1 MPIRELKDQIARLP
15 EQPGVYLYFNAA
27 GDTIYVGKAR
37 ALRDRVRNYLGAYGS
52 DPKTDAL
59 LEEVVR
65 LEIIVTDSV
74 VEALALENN
83 LIKQRTP
90 KYNILLRDD
99 KNYPYLQL
107 TTNEGF
113 PRVLVARR
121 VERDGSFYAGPFLP
135 AHFARKTMALTH
147 RLFGIRSC
155 NEVITG
161 KRGRPCLE
169 FDIKRCIAPSVDAIC
184 SPDDYGRAVQDARLF
199 LEGKN
204 DELVKTLRAR
214 MLSAAEHER
223 YEEAAQ
229 LRDAMRT
236 VQALHD
242 RQQKMAT
249 AELGHRDV
257 FGLKRGPAGV
267 AVQIFQVRSGRVVE
281 RVELGTEEE
290 REGFSRA
297 IAATSD
303 GEVLA
308 AAIQQFYELRGAPPE
323 IHAPAEPD
331 EREAIEEYLSARAG
345 RRVKILVPQRGE
357 KRGFVDLANRN
368 AALAYQTRFNQA
380 RAAQY
385 DALETL
391 QHVLSLPTLPRRIEC
406 FDISTIQGS
415 ETVASMVVCEDGRM
429 RRSDYRK
436 YRIRGVGRSVPD
448 RREGYGPSASTGGDE
463 VALRRCV
470 QDTRERYGASAS
482 AAGGGAPAEVRNDDF
497 EAMHEVVLRRY
508 RKLLE
513 LGGPFPDLVLIDG
526 GKGQLSAAYA
536 ALEELGL
543 ANLVA
548 IGIAKKE
555 GLLFTRDRDDA
566 MALAPTEPA
575 LLLIQRIRD
584 EAHRFAVTFH
594 RRARTMR
601 DLRSE
606 LDHVTGIGPR
616 RRKTLLSTFGSLAG
630 VRRATRE
637 ELAAVVG
644 PKTADAVLAFFASRP

>member
-1 MPIRELKDQIARLP
+1 
-15 EQPGVYLYFNAA
+15 V
-27 GDTIYVGKAR
+27 
-37 ALRDRVRNYLGAYGS
+37 
-52 DPKTDAL
+52 
-59 LEEVVR
+59 
-65 LEIIVTDSV
+65 IVTDSV

-90 KYNILLRDD
+90 NYNILLRDD

-107 TTNEGF
+107 TTNEPF

-135 AHFARKTMALTH
+135 AHFARKTMSLTH

-169 FDIKRCIAPSVDAIC
+169 YDIKRCLAPCVDTIC
-184 SPDDYGRAVQDARLF
+184 APEEYARAVTMTQLF

-204 DELVKTLRAR
+204 DELVTTLRSR
-214 MLSAAEHER
+214 MVRAAEGER
-223 YEEAAQ
+223 FEEAAQ
-229 LRDAMRT
+229 LRDAMCT
-236 VQALHD
+236 VQTLHD

-257 FGLKRGPAGV
+257 FGVKLGPAGV
-267 AVQIFQVRSGRVVE
+267 VVQVFLVRRGRVVE
-281 RVELGTEEE
+281 RVELGTEEAIVGAS
-290 REGFSRA
+290 EGDV
-297 IAATSD
+297 IAA
-303 GEVLA
+303 GV
-308 AAIQQFYELRGAPPE
+308 QQFYELRGAPPE
-323 IHAPAEPD
+323 IHVPAEPN
-331 EREAIEEYLSARAG
+331 EREALEAWLSDRAG
-345 RRVKILVPQRGE
+345 RRVRIVLPQRGE

-380 RAAQY
+380 QAAQY

-391 QHVLSLPTLPRRIEC
+391 QQVLGLPALPRRIEC

-429 RRSDYRK
+429 RRGEYRK
-436 YRIRGVGRSVPD
+436 FRIRWDSGIGRDLKDPT
-448 RREGYGPSASTGGDE
+448 TGE
-463 VALRRCV
+463 LLVANAKAR
-470 QDTRERYGASAS
+470 Q
-482 AAGGGAPAEVRNDDF
+482 DDF

-513 LGGPFPDLVLIDG
+513 HGGPFPDLVLIDG

-555 GLLFTRDRDDA
+555 ELLYTRDRDDA
-566 MALAPTEPA
+566 IALA
-575 LLLIQRIRD
+575 
-584 EAHRFAVTFH
+584 AHDPRFALGAR
-594 RRARTMR
+594 RRAGYWAPAPP
-601 DLRSE
+601 
-606 LDHVTGIGPR
+606 H
-616 RRKTLLSTFGSLAG
+616 
-630 VRRATRE
+630 
-637 ELAAVVG
+637 AADVVWQPG
-644 PKTADAVLAFFASRP
+644 RG